1 MNSSWIPDFFCGLI
15 SHSQQK
21 HHYVVRSWVTS
32 PQVYHTSTKLC
43 IFTTF
48 LLPRLLWRQPEVC
61 ARNVPPSV
69 RPSPTLVWTHPPGS
83 VTSASKKLINRKL
96 LRHTHTYTHT
106 YLCYFGVSPGLLA
119 KMLLR
124 RMMTT
129 AATCLWNISKA
140 LWLMS
145 HRYIHTTPIH
155 ILLMVVICSL
165 PFSPS
170 LPLTPF
176 PSPSPS
182 HIPQAPSHKNKWSKR
197 SATYGSL
204 G

>member
-1 MNSSWIPDFFCGLI
+1 MF
-15 SHSQQK
+15 HSTI
-21 HHYVVRSWVTS
+21 VGTVGR
-32 PQVYHTSTKLC
+32 
-43 IFTTF
+43 
-48 LLPRLLWRQPEVC
+48 VC

-83 VTSASKKLINRKL
+83 VTSASKKLTNRKL
-96 LRHTHTYTHT
+96 LRHTRTYTHT

-129 AATCLWNISKA
+129 AVTCLWNISKA

-145 HRYIHTTPIH
+145 HRYTHTTPIH

-182 HIPQAPSHKNKWSKR
+182 HIPQAPPASDPNVQLQEEDDLQLAIAMSLNEQENKV
-197 SATYGSL
+197 T
-204 G
+204 

>member
-1 MNSSWIPDFFCGLI
+1 MF
-15 SHSQQK
+15 HSTI
-21 HHYVVRSWVTS
+21 VGTVGRA
-32 PQVYHTSTKLC
+32 
-43 IFTTF
+43 
-48 LLPRLLWRQPEVC
+48 C

-83 VTSASKKLINRKL
+83 VTSASRKLTNRKP
-96 LRHTHTYTHT
+96 LRYTHTYTHT
-106 YLCYFGVSPGLLA
+106 HTYVTFWVSPGLLA

-145 HRYIHTTPIH
+145 HRYIHTTPIR
-155 ILLMVVICSL
+155 ILLMVVIRSL

-170 LPLTPF
+170 LPLTP
-176 PSPSPS
+176 SPLPLL
-182 HIPQAPSHKNKWSKR
+182 P
-197 SATYGSL
+197 TYPRRPLPVTLTFSYRRKTTSSWP
-204 G
+204 